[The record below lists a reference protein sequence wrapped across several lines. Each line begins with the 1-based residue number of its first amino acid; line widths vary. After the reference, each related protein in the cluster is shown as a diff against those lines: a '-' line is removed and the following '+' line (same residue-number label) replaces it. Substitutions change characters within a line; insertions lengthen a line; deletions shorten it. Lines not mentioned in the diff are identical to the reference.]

1 MMLSREEALSME
13 ARGFR
18 VEYGMRVDVA
28 RSRPG
33 LIMQSTKVALYLRLL
48 SRSMNKSL
56 S

>member
-13 ARGFR
+13 AREFR
-18 VEYGMRVDVA
+18 VECGMRVDVA
-28 RSRPG
+28 RSRPD

-48 SRSMNKSL
+48 SRPMSKSL

>member
-13 ARGFR
+13 TRGFQ
-18 VEYGMRVDVA
+18 VECGTREDVA
-28 RSRPG
+28 SARPG

-48 SRSMNKSL
+48 SRLMNKSL